1 MGRMLIA
8 PFLDSAASVDVL
20 TANDN
25 EVYLA

>member
-8 PFLDSAASVDVL
+8 PFLDAAASVDVL